1 MPQRPARDPLR
12 PHDTTATPR
21 TPLVAAVRRTA
32 PTAAVRRAGPMV
44 RRHAVSLLLP
54 PLVLAILF
62 CQLDVSAARGG
73 PSWAATGAP
82 LVTAAALPAL
92 GALADRHGRRRAV
105 IGSLALLV
113 AGTLLGAAARDAG
126 PLLAARVVQ
135 GLGTGGATA
144 GVVALFAER
153 LPARERGP
161 YLATLVGATVLALS
175 TGRLADVTLATHL
188 WVPWATVCLGA
199 LALAPAAALPPP
211 LHDRACGDYRRAA
224 LLLLAVTALVHLTTR
239 ARTTPAPAVDGAV
252 QLLLGA
258 LGRLT
263 SLLPGL
269 PAV

>member
-1 MPQRPARDPLR
+1 MHPKDA
-12 PHDTTATPR
+12 TATPR

-32 PTAAVRRAGPMV
+32 PTAAVRRAGPVV

-199 LALAPAAALPPP
+199 LALAPAAALPRRFTTGPAATTAARPCCCSPSPP
-211 LHDRACGDYRRAA
+211 WSTSR
-224 LLLLAVTALVHLTTR
+224 
-239 ARTTPAPAVDGAV
+239 PAPAPPPPRPWTARCSCSSAPSAG
-252 QLLLGA
+252 
-258 LGRLT
+258 
-263 SLLPGL
+263 
-269 PAV
+269 